1 MSECGLSPYS
11 SAVVSMSRDRVNVA
25 KNPDPIIIAF
35 DDNYVENDY
44 KRHYNPIFFATTN
57 HNQNKNL
64 FIIISDVIYN
74 QKRSL

>member
-1 MSECGLSPYS
+1 MPQACREAERRYVHLAHDC
-11 SAVVSMSRDRVNVA
+11 NVA